1 MEKYTVHIG
10 ESLKKNIKKHNINIS
25 ELSEATG
32 FAREYIYQLYK
43 KEDVKTDVIKKI
55 VNNSQ
60 INIAELLQIKQK
72 TIQKK
77 QSEAKAP
84 AEAPNEDINTIAAEK
99 REIENL
105 KRENELLQELI
116 KTKDTLIK
124 YLMKEAPK

>member
-72 TIQKK
+72 TNQKK
-77 QSEAKAP
+77 QSEAKPVETPSAP
-84 AEAPNEDINTIAAEK
+84 VEASGGF
-99 REIENL
+99 ENHELETL
-105 KRENELLQELI
+105 KRENELLRELI
-116 KTKDTLIK
+116 KTKDILIHHLTK
-124 YLMKEAPK
+124 